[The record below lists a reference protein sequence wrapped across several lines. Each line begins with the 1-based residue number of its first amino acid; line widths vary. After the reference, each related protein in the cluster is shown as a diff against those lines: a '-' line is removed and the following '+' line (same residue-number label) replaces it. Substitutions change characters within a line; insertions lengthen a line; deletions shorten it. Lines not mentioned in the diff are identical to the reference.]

1 MMHHPLL
8 SLNAAAAAAAEILTL
23 PWTHTELM
31 DPKDPLK

>member
-8 SLNAAAAAAAEILTL
+8 SLNAAAAEILTL

>member
-8 SLNAAAAAAAEILTL
+8 SLNAAAAAKILTL